1 MKHHELQV
9 KTTSRSQVVDITAK
23 VQQVIYDM
31 GLQNGVVIVYVPH
44 TTAGVAVNE
53 NADPDVKIDFIRK
66 MNDMVPVDSS
76 YKHLEGNSDS
86 HIKTILTNTS
96 QTFFV
101 ENGKLML
108 GTWQG
113 IYFCEYDGPRTRK
126 CWIKCLEE

>member
-9 KTTSRSQVVDITAK
+9 KTTSRSQVVDITSK
-23 VQQVIYDM
+23 VQQVIYDI
-31 GLQNGVVIVYVPH
+31 GLQNGIVIVYVPH

-53 NADPDVKIDFIRK
+53 NADPDVKIDFILK
-66 MNDMVPVDSS
+66 MSDMVPVDSS

-86 HIKTILTNTS
+86 HIKAILTNTS

>member
-1 MKHHELQV
+1 
-9 KTTSRSQVVDITAK
+9 
-23 VQQVIYDM
+23 
-31 GLQNGVVIVYVPH
+31 VIVYVPH

-66 MNDMVPVDSS
+66 MSDMVPVDSS

-86 HIKTILTNTS
+86 HIKAILTNTS